1 MKKIVKTRLVFDRMR
16 QNYLTFVKPL
26 MMAQP
31 LAVNSFFYLYSICRL
46 DEDLTNSNISV
57 TVAAAV
63 EEVTIEAPEELV
75 AGMDG
80 NIICTVKG
88 GRPAPILDFD
98 FGESSPDMVNDTI
111 TQTPGMSFESNLSIY
126 LF

>member
-1 MKKIVKTRLVFDRMR
+1 MIFVKT
-16 QNYLTFVKPL
+16 
-26 MMAQP
+26 
-31 LAVNSFFYLYSICRL
+31 LAVNSFFYLQLICRL

-57 TVAAAV
+57 TIAAAV

-88 GRPAPILDFD
+88 GRPAPIINFD
-98 FGESSPDMVNDTI
+98 FGESSPEMVNDTI

-126 LF
+126 FRKLFRQDFEVTN

>member
-1 MKKIVKTRLVFDRMR
+1 M
-16 QNYLTFVKPL
+16 
-26 MMAQP
+26 
-31 LAVNSFFYLYSICRL
+31 
-46 DEDLTNSNISV
+46 TNSNISV
-57 TVAAAV
+57 TIAAAV
-63 EEVTIEAPEELV
+63 EEVIIEAPDELV

-98 FGESSPDMVNDTI
+98 FGESSPEMVNDTI

-126 LF
+126 YRKLFRQDFEVTNSRPSVS

>member
-1 MKKIVKTRLVFDRMR
+1 MDGPLLNFLFLNLLTTYVFVH
-16 QNYLTFVKPL
+16 L
-26 MMAQP
+26 
-31 LAVNSFFYLYSICRL
+31 ICRL

-63 EEVTIEAPEELV
+63 EEVIIEAPEELV

-88 GRPAPILDFD
+88 GRPAPILNFD
-98 FGESSPDMVNDTI
+98 FGESSPEMVNDTI
-111 TQTPGMSFESNLSIY
+111 TQTPGMSIF
-126 LF
+126 